1 MRKYK
6 DLAICIIYAT
16 IIILVSQLTTYGV
29 NYDSTIQYVSNET
42 KEELLTNLNT
52 VDNEN
57 LAKYIENDGN
67 NENNLQKNSMDEASI
82 SQKEYYMVKESM
94 IVHPIVTIWTNK
106 ETKVYSDMDEDSKV
120 IETLYQGY
128 NLQIEQ
134 IDDKWC
140 RILSTQNYI
149 TTDNISYEEVAKNL
163 NITKWVTSN
172 LNLREDMNKKSN
184 SLKILK
190 PGSTVIVNDIL
201 GDWSKVTVGNKIGY
215 VASKYL
221 SETEYI
227 PPKKVSLGTFKITH
241 YCNCSICCGQWAG
254 MGLTSSGAKL
264 QAGTTIA
271 VDPNVIPY
279 GTKVEINGHTYI
291 AQDCGGG
298 VKRNHI
304 DIYVPTHGE
313 ALSKGTYT
321 VEVFKVN
328 E

>member
-6 DLAICIIYAT
+6 NLVICIIYAT
-16 IIILVSQLTTYGV
+16 IIILVSQLTTYSV
-29 NYDSTIQYVSNET
+29 NYDSTIQYVSNEV
-42 KEELLTNLNT
+42 KNELLTDLNT

-57 LAKYIENDGN
+57 LAKYIELDG
-67 NENNLQKNSMDEASI
+67 EKEQKSSMDDASI
-82 SQKEYYMVKESM
+82 LKKEYSMVKESM
-94 IVHPIVTIWTNK
+94 TVYPIVTVWTK
-106 ETKVYSDMDEDSKV
+106 QETKVYSNMDKKSEV
-120 IETLYQGY
+120 IDTLYQGY

-134 IDDKWC
+134 INEKWC

-163 NITKWVTSN
+163 NITEWVTTN
-172 LNLREDMNKKSN
+172 LNLRKEMSSDS
-184 SLKILK
+184 KILDTLK
-190 PGSTVIVNDIL
+190 PGSTVIVNDIID
-201 GDWSKVTVGNKIGY
+201 GWAKVTVGDNVGY
-215 VASKYL
+215 VSNKYL
-221 SETEYI
+221 SETEYV
-227 PPKKVSLGTFKITH
+227 PPKKISLGKFKITH

-254 MGLTSSGAKL
+254 MGLTASGAKL

-271 VDPNVIPY
+271 VDPSIIPY
-279 GTKVEINGHTYI
+279 GTKIEINGHTYT

-298 VKRNHI
+298 VKGNHI
-304 DIYVPTHGE
+304 DVYCSTHEE